1 MSDNSLRGEGGSGV
15 NDKHYEGHA
24 ARPYACH
31 DTTELDYHLRG
42 QSYALWAAGLFGSL
56 ALAVAACGAV
66 A

>member
-1 MSDNSLRGEGGSGV
+1 M
-15 NDKHYEGHA
+15 NDEHYEGHA

-42 QSYALWAAGLFGSL
+42 QRYALWAAGFFGSL
-56 ALAVAACGAV
+56 ALAVAVVGAV